1 MRIFIIKEDILHM
14 EINTDRLKLLPIN
27 HKFEEDIFNNF
38 TPQVTTY
45 MTPTPAKNIQETR
58 DIISKFLKDWANQT
72 DYVFA
77 ITLKDTDEFIGLTGI
92 HALKSNRPTLG
103 IWTKTSSH
111 GNHYGREA
119 IGGIINLAKTL
130 NLPKVFYPVDKRNI
144 ASEKIAIFYNGHKL
158 LSDFKESITSD
169 NRLLLLETYEIIL

>member
-1 MRIFIIKEDILHM
+1 M
-14 EINTDRLKLLPIN
+14 EINTNRLKLVPIN

-38 TPQVTTY
+38 TPEVTIY

-58 DIISKFLKDWANQT
+58 NIISKFLKDWENKT

-77 ITLKDTDEFIGLTGI
+77 ITLKDTNEFIGLTGI
-92 HALKSNRPTLG
+92 HAIKSDRPTLG

-119 IGGIINLAKTL
+119 IGGIIKLATIL
-130 NLPKVFYPVDKRNI
+130 NLPKVFYPVDNRNI